1 MKILILGG
9 TQMLGRD
16 LVETLISNEIYDITI
31 ANRGV
36 TNPTLFTNLKRLII
50 DRNDTESC
58 RVLSTSGDYDAVVDF
73 SCYNIL
79 HYNNVVDHIKNIK
92 KYILISTM
100 SVLDTNFTNSDERYI
115 SYAMLKK
122 ELETKIAPPSNISM
136 TIVVRPCAIY
146 GDNDY
151 TGRFDKINDIFYWK
165 NTNIAADKHSGCLSV
180 QELSA
185 ILIKLIQSPIES
197 TKKQIINITP

>member
-9 TQMLGRD
+9 TQMIGRD
-16 LVETLISNEIYDITI
+16 LVETLIVDGTYDITI
-31 ANRGV
+31 ANRGL
-36 TNPTLFTNLKRLII
+36 TNPTLFSGLKRLII
-50 DRNDTESC
+50 DRNDTDSC
-58 RVLSTSGDYDAVVDF
+58 SVLGVLEDYDVVIDC

-79 HYNNVVDHIKNIK
+79 QYNNVVHYLKDIK

-100 SVLDTNFTNSDERYI
+100 SVLDINFTNSDERYI

-122 ELETKIAPPSNISM
+122 ELEQKIVPPPNIRS
-136 TIVVRPCAIY
+136 TIIARPCAIY

-151 TGRFDKINDIFYWK
+151 TNRFNKIDDIFYWK
-165 NTNIAADKHSGCLSV
+165 NTTIRADKNSGCLSV

-185 ILIKLIQSPIES
+185 RLLKLIQSPIET
-197 TKKQIINITP
+197 TKTQIVNITP